1 MPRFQPK
8 NPDYRTAAAAILSSQ
23 PAMRTLGISLV
34 RLDPGEVDLAM
45 GYGAQFTQ
53 QNGFVHAGIITA
65 GLDNAC
71 GIAAFTLMP
80 KNSDI
85 LTVEFKTN
93 LLAPARGERFA
104 FRAVVLKPGRTLTV
118 CEARAYA
125 ERDGTENL
133 VATMTGTLMALPR
146 RGDANTALA

>member
-1 MPRFQPK
+1 VRRFEPK
-8 NPDYRTAAAAILSSQ
+8 NPDYRTVALATFEQ
-23 PAMRTLGISLV
+23 QQAMRTLGISIA
-34 RLDPGEVDLAM
+34 RLDPGEVDLSM
-45 GYGAQFTQ
+45 PYSNEFTQ

-80 KNSDI
+80 EGSEV

-93 LLAPARGERFA
+93 LLAPAQGERFA
-104 FRAVVLKPGRTLTV
+104 FRAHVIKPGRTLTV
-118 CEARAYA
+118 CEARAFA
-125 ERDGTENL
+125 ESGGAETL

-146 RGDANTALA
+146 RD